1 MLLDISINT
10 PLSAETNQQSED
22 LQSVERLQGKFDRTA
37 INFNSSKGLSKIT
50 LWAKFKLKPNLFTKE
65 IPSEG
70 DAAQKKK
77 RFPVSK
83 PFIWYIF
90 GIFWCWIQNAG
101 TQNETPM
108 QIYALLF
115 TRPVKGI
122 DQLMAIKGGKTQA
135 SRFHKKIQFE
145 TDSLL

>member
-1 MLLDISINT
+1 MGKIQI
-10 PLSAETNQQSED
+10 ET
-22 LQSVERLQGKFDRTA
+22 KF
-37 INFNSSKGLSKIT
+37 IHKGNSFRGGCST
-50 LWAKFKLKPNLFTKE
+50 E
-65 IPSEG
+65 
-70 DAAQKKK
+70 KK

-108 QIYALLF
+108 QIYPLLF

-122 DQLMAIKGGKTQA
+122 EQLMTMKGEKTKA
-135 SRFHKKIQFE
+135 SRFHENLQF
-145 TDSLL
+145 

>member
-1 MLLDISINT
+1 M
-10 PLSAETNQQSED
+10 QH
-22 LQSVERLQGKFDRTA
+22 R
-37 INFNSSKGLSKIT
+37 
-50 LWAKFKLKPNLFTKE
+50 
-65 IPSEG
+65 
-70 DAAQKKK
+70 KK

-108 QIYALLF
+108 QIYPLLF

-122 DQLMAIKGGKTQA
+122 EQLMAMKGEKTKA
-135 SRFHKKIQFE
+135 SGFHKKLQF
-145 TDSLL
+145 